1 VHVCSSFHFGA
12 APSRPKVGAI
22 ARSIRLRI
30 IATHSILNCYSRS
43 STFLSI
49 FSWFWIGKR
58 SKKKMCFD
66 GSHSGGGT
74 KLRSNS
80 QLQQE
85 ASSPTW
91 EVSQVREAFNLLD
104 QDGDG
109 TIKAEDLASFLQQSF
124 KSTLTIEDIDLM
136 ISLADRDGSGSVN
149 FDDFFSLLTQSS
161 PVVENPK
168 QSAKSFSSLGD
179 EALREMFRM
188 LDRNGDGVV
197 CSEDLGG
204 VMVEALGQS
213 LSADDLTLMLETA
226 TGAGDRKVTFQ
237 DFCCLMN
244 STTSQ

>member
-1 VHVCSSFHFGA
+1 MFAAHFNFG
-12 APSRPKVGAI
+12 
-22 ARSIRLRI
+22 
-30 IATHSILNCYSRS
+30 IATYKAEGGGYSKVSSVTDHCHSFKSKLLFSESNLFL
-43 STFLSI
+43 STFSGL
-49 FSWFWIGKR
+49 WIGKR
-58 SKKKMCFD
+58 SKKMCFD
-66 GSHSGGGT
+66 GSHSGGCS

-80 QLQQE
+80 QFQRE
-85 ASSPTW
+85 ASSPAW
-91 EVSQVREAFNLLD
+91 EVSEVREAFDLLD
-104 QDGDG
+104 RDGDG

-124 KSTLTIEDIDLM
+124 KSTLTVEDIDLM

-168 QSAKSFSSLGD
+168 KSAKSFSILGN

-197 CSEDLGG
+197 CSEDLGV
-204 VMVEALGQS
+204 VMVEALGQC